1 MYDLEREVN
10 NLEYKL
16 ESDLQPRLE
25 TADNDVTHH
34 KELIITAKERYRYHA
49 CIILYTVLYCILCT
63 AVYSMYYTI
72 AYCCIRYMESHDKCK
87 KAEETID
94 TETENVKK
102 YKKLVDEKFQEVSEK
117 LNIVGVV

>member
-1 MYDLEREVN
+1 MYYTV
-10 NLEYKL
+10 YC
-16 ESDLQPRLE
+16 
-25 TADNDVTHH
+25 VV
-34 KELIITAKERYRYHA
+34 
-49 CIILYTVLYCILCT
+49 LYTVYCCIQY
-63 AVYSMYYTI
+63 VRVYYTI